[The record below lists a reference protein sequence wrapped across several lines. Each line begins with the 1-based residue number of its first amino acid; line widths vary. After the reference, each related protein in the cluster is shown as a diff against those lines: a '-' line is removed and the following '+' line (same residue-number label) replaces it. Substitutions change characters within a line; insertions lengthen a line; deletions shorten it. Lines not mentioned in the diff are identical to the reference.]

1 MMVNATEE
9 ESLVG
14 KPTAYLFLAAS
25 GLSCSVWDLSLWCTR
40 SLSWCVGSVGWWRVI
55 LVLLP
60 GIEPLPLTLAGE
72 FLTIG
77 PPGKSPG
84 PCLPVA
90 SACVS
95 GVVWF

>member
-1 MMVNATEE
+1 MVHT
-9 ESLVG
+9 
-14 KPTAYLFLAAS
+14 LFVVVC
-25 GLSCSVWDLSLWCTR
+25 GLSWPVA
-40 SLSWCVGSVGWWRVI
+40 RVI

-60 GIEPLPLTLAGE
+60 EIEPLPLTLAGE